1 MVDRLINFLWQD
13 SHNNN
18 MESAANSIV
27 ASALYSGC
35 SVGMVLVNKMLA
47 SRYVLYYVM
56 VCSFVLYLAV
66 AHTQYTPT

>member
-18 MESAANSIV
+18 MESAANSIA
-27 ASALYSGC
+27 ASVLLYSGC

-47 SRYVLYYVM
+47 SRYVLLCNGVFIVM
-56 VCSFVLYLAV
+56 FCI
-66 AHTQYTPT
+66 